1 MSHTQRH
8 TKTTPA
14 SLLALRGAHTALIDE
29 IEAGPL
35 TTTRLSQIMS
45 EAFGGTDASGA
56 WEWRLAFDLMQA
68 SGLQAVLRGME
79 RAGRAHVAT
88 DLTRE
93 IAERLPT
100 ETRRSERQMQLQQ
113 FSTAMEWG
121 WAVALAADV
130 RAGDVVLEPSAGV
143 GCLAALTAASCG
155 SKPVEQ
161 PRVILNEIDP
171 TRRALLS
178 LVTGQTALPHDAE
191 FIDDLLPRDVQPS
204 VVVMNPPF
212 ASSASRSGDATI
224 ALRHVLSAAKRLAPG
239 GRLVAIVPPSVSPLR
254 GGALWG
260 RLMEEVTPLMR
271 ATLPRDAFAKMG
283 TSVETHILIADKL
296 SADQAQEA
304 PAMIR
309 ASLSAPDQAQEV
321 ICTQLLMRKP
331 IAPTVSA
338 GDPAPKAKAP
348 VIPPACLPRLMGQIG
363 QASPAKARSEASEG
377 HGTTSAASAASR
389 RPSPLDTAGSARA
402 TGPMV
407 DGSAASPTSTASP
420 TIAPGPRKMVL
431 PGRSAALGAKLA
443 STTAMVSLKV
453 SVFVQP
459 KANEAVSD
467 VYARYAPQR
476 IEIEGAQAHPT
487 TLVESLAMASIAP
500 PCPLADVID
509 LQLPEQVIREGL
521 LSDAQLETLLM
532 AESAFAHDLPGRFIE
547 NEQNRLVR
555 ADEGDAARSYRKG
568 YFLGDGTGCG
578 KGRQVAGLILTGWAA
593 GRRKALWV
601 SKSAALIH
609 DAKRDWTDLG
619 GAPTDIHALSKW
631 TADELIKLT
640 EGILFVTYA
649 TLRAVSQKGKTRL
662 EQVLDWLG
670 EDYEGVI
677 AFDEA
682 HAMQNAG
689 GSGSARGASGP
700 SQQGLAGLRLQ
711 NALPRARV
719 LYVSATGATEVANLA
734 YATRLGL
741 WGAGE
746 GYAFPSRESFVEAME
761 AGGVAAMEVVARDL
775 KALGLY
781 TARALSFEGVEY
793 DVLEHRL
800 TEDQVT
806 AYDAWARAFKV
817 IHGNLHK
824 ALEATGVTKSE
835 GGSSEAGSGSA
846 KAAAISA
853 FETTK
858 QRFFG
863 HLLLSMKA
871 RSVIAAIETD
881 IAEGWAPVVQIV
893 STGEALLNRR
903 LEALAP
909 EEELSEASLS
919 PREYVLGYLQN
930 AFPVLQMQLIEQED
944 GTTLAEPLRNA
955 DGTPVISREA
965 EKLRDRMIENLL
977 LLPSL
982 PTALDQII
990 WGLGAERVAEVTGR
1004 SGRPIKTQ
1012 DGRLKIER
1020 RAASANVAESEAFM
1034 AGTKDVLIFSDAGGT
1049 GRSYQAAKTAAN
1061 QKRRRH
1067 YLLEPGWRADNAIQG
1082 LGRTH
1087 RSAQVS
1093 APFFR
1098 VCTTDVHGEKR
1109 FTSTIARR
1117 LDTLGALTKGQRET
1131 ASQGMFR
1138 AEDNLESPI
1147 ARGCLRGL
1155 YRDITF
1161 GREAVMPLET
1171 FEDWTGLRLTNNEGQ
1186 LLDDLPPIQ
1195 RFLNRIL
1202 ALPIAM
1208 QNAIFADFMERI
1220 ATTTERAR
1228 AAGTLDIGLEQLRGE
1243 KITAGAPE
1251 ALCTDEATGAVTS
1264 LVPITVENRLSY
1276 YSGAEARDAYERYK
1290 PMQNISSGKVAL
1302 IAPAP
1307 RSAFDEIGDLV
1318 EERRV
1323 IRPMGSSWINEVQYG
1338 KSQWE
1343 AVSVERFARLW
1354 DAEVA
1359 KLPDWDVQNIYLLTG
1374 LILPIW
1380 RSIPGTST
1388 RIYRAK
1394 CDDGATYLGRALNGY
1409 EAGLL
1414 RGRYMQVDTAD
1425 PASIYEAV
1433 VEGQNAIEIISGLTL
1448 TERRVAGHKRLE
1460 ITGADRA
1467 TLDWL
1472 RTLGCFTEIHQFALR
1487 VFIPHGDRAA
1497 SLAVIAAI
1505 LGRKSGENVAVTSE
1519 QDMAA

>member
-1 MSHTQRH
+1 MSQTLSPSQFQI
-8 TKTTPA
+8 A
-14 SLLALRGAHTALIDE
+14 SCGAQTALIDE

-35 TTTRLSQIMS
+35 TTARLSQIMS
-45 EAFGGTDASGA
+45 DVFGGTDASGA

-68 SGLQAVLRGME
+68 AGLQAVLRGME
-79 RAGRAHVAT
+79 RAGRASVAL

-93 IAERLPT
+93 ISARLPT

-113 FSTAMEWG
+113 FSTAMDWG
-121 WAVALAADV
+121 WAVALAAGV
-130 RAGDVVLEPSAGV
+130 SAKDVVLEPSAGV
-143 GCLAALTAASCG
+143 GCLATLTAASCG
-155 SKPVEQ
+155 SKPVQQ
-161 PRVILNEIDP
+161 PKLILNEIDP

-178 LVTGQTALPHDAE
+178 LLTGQTALPHDAE
-191 FIDDLLPRDVQPS
+191 FIDDFLPRDVQPS

-212 ASSASRSGDATI
+212 ASSAARSGDASI

-271 ATLPRDAFAKMG
+271 LTLPREAFAKMG

-296 SADQAQEA
+296 SRDQAKEA
-304 PAMIR
+304 PALCR
-309 ASLSAPDQAQEV
+309 ATVASVDQAQEV
-321 ICTQLLMRKP
+321 IATQVQMRQP

-338 GDPAPKAKAP
+338 GNPAPKGKAP
-348 VIPPACLPRLMGQIG
+348 GNQPIRLPRLMGQM
-363 QASPAKARSEASEG
+363 S
-377 HGTTSAASAASR
+377 HGTPAPSRKTTSESPVAGDAATASH
-389 RPSPLDTAGSARA
+389 TIATGSARA
-402 TGPMV
+402 TGSVPV
-407 DGSAASPTSTASP
+407 GSSGSSSPTASRSSAP
-420 TIAPGPRKMVL
+420 TPRKMVL
-431 PGRSAALGAKLA
+431 PGRSAALGAKAA
-443 STTAMVSLKV
+443 SSTALVPLKV

-459 KANEAVSD
+459 RPNEAVSD

-476 IEIEGAQAHPT
+476 MEIEGAKAHPT
-487 TLVESLAMASIAP
+487 TLVESLAMASVAP

-509 LQLPEQVIREGL
+509 LKLPEQVIREGL
-521 LSDAQLETLLM
+521 MSDAQLETLLM
-532 AESAFAHDLPGRFIE
+532 AESAFAHDLPGRFVE
-547 NEQNRLVR
+547 NEQHRLIR
-555 ADEGDAARSYRKG
+555 ADQDEAANSYRKG

-578 KGRQVAGLILTGWAA
+578 KGRQVAGLILAGWAA

-601 SKSAALIH
+601 SKSASLIH

-631 TADELIKLT
+631 SADEPIKIS

-670 EDYEGVI
+670 DDYEGVI

-689 GSGSARGASGP
+689 GSVSTRGASGP
-700 SQQGLAGLRLQ
+700 SQQGLAGVRLQ

-741 WGAGE
+741 WGTGE
-746 GYAFPSRESFVEAME
+746 GYPFPSREAFVEAME

-775 KALGLY
+775 KSLGLY

-793 DVLEHRL
+793 DILEHRL
-800 TEDQVT
+800 TNDQIT
-806 AYDAWARAFKV
+806 AYDAWAGAFKV

-835 GGSSEAGSGSA
+835 GGSAEAGSGSA

-871 RSVIAAIETD
+871 RSVITALEAD

-903 LEALAP
+903 LDALAP
-909 EEELSEASLS
+909 EEELTEASLS
-919 PREYVLGYLQN
+919 PREYVLSYLQN

-944 GTTLAEPLRNA
+944 GTVLAEPLRDA
-955 DGTPVISREA
+955 DGNPVISREA
-965 EKLRDRMIENLL
+965 EAMRDRMIEDLL
-977 LLPSL
+977 LLPPL

-990 WGLGAERVAEVTGR
+990 WALGAERVAEVTGR
-1004 SGRPIKTQ
+1004 SQRPIKTQ

-1049 GRSYQAAKTAAN
+1049 GRSYQAAQTAVN

-1147 ARGCLRGL
+1147 ARGCLRAL

-1171 FEDWTGLRLTNNEGQ
+1171 FEDWTGLRLTTNEGQ

-1208 QNAIFADFMERI
+1208 QNAIFSDFMERI
-1220 ATTTERAR
+1220 ATMTERAR
-1228 AAGTLDIGLEQLRGE
+1228 AAGTLDVGLEQLRGE
-1243 KITAGAPE
+1243 KIAAGAPE

-1264 LVPITVENRLSY
+1264 LVPITVENRLTYLSA
-1276 YSGAEARDAYERYK
+1276 AEAREIYVRLV
-1290 PMQNISSGKVAL
+1290 PMQNVSSGKVAL

-1307 RSAFDEIGDLV
+1307 RSSFDEAGDLV

-1323 IRPMGSSWINEVQYG
+1323 IRPTGSSWISEVQFS

-1343 AVSVERFARLW
+1343 PISAERFSGLW

-1359 KLPDWDVQNIYLLTG
+1359 ELPDWDIKTIYLLTG

-1380 RSIPGTST
+1380 RNIPGTST

-1394 CDDGATYLGRALNGY
+1394 CDDGSTYLGRALDEY

-1425 PASIYEAV
+1425 PASIYAAV
-1433 VEGQNAIEIISGLTL
+1433 VEGQKAVEIGSGLSL

-1472 RTLGCFTEIHQFALR
+1472 RSLGCFTEIHQFVLR
-1487 VFIPHGDRAA
+1487 VFVPHGDKDTTITILASIVGRA
-1497 SLAVIAAI
+1497 
-1505 LGRKSGENVAVTSE
+1505 SGEGRSGQVKH
-1519 QDMAA
+1519 AA

>member
-1 MSHTQRH
+1 MSQTLSPSQFQI
-8 TKTTPA
+8 
-14 SLLALRGAHTALIDE
+14 ALCCAQTALIDE

-35 TTTRLSQIMS
+35 TTARLSQIMS
-45 EAFGGTDASGA
+45 DAFGGTDASSA

-68 SGLQAVLRGME
+68 AGLQAVLRGME
-79 RAGRAHVAT
+79 RAGRASVAL

-93 IAERLPT
+93 IAARLPT

-113 FSTAMEWG
+113 FSTAMDWG
-121 WAVALAADV
+121 WVVALAARV
-130 RAGDVVLEPSAGV
+130 SASDVVLEPSAGV
-143 GCLAALTAASCG
+143 GCLAALTVASCG
-155 SKPVEQ
+155 SKPAQQ
-161 PRVILNEIDP
+161 PKLILNEIDP

-178 LVTGQTALPHDAE
+178 LLTGQSALPHDAE
-191 FIDDLLPRDVQPS
+191 FIDDLLPRDMQPS

-212 ASSASRSGDATI
+212 ASSAARSGDASI

-271 ATLPRDAFAKMG
+271 LTLPREAFAKMG
-283 TSVETHILIADKL
+283 TNVETHILIADKL
-296 SADQAQEA
+296 SADQAKEA
-304 PAMIR
+304 PAMRR
-309 ASLSAPDQAQEV
+309 ATVASVVQAQEV
-321 ICTQLLMRKP
+321 IGTQLLLRQP

-338 GDPAPKAKAP
+338 GEPALRGKAP
-348 VIPPACLPRLMGQIG
+348 ENQPSRLPRFMGHI
-363 QASPAKARSEASEG
+363 G
-377 HGTTSAASAASR
+377 HGTPASSA
-389 RPSPLDTAGSARA
+389 
-402 TGPMV
+402 
-407 DGSAASPTSTASP
+407 PT
-420 TIAPGPRKMVL
+420 PRKMVL
-431 PGRSAALGAKLA
+431 PGRSATLGAKAA
-443 STTAMVSLKV
+443 SSTALVPLKV

-459 KANEAVSD
+459 RPNEAVSD
-467 VYARYAPQR
+467 VYARYVPQR
-476 IEIEGAQAHPT
+476 MEIEGAKAHPT
-487 TLVESLAMASIAP
+487 TLVESLAMASVAP

-509 LQLPEQVIREGL
+509 LKLPEHVIREGL

-532 AESAFAHDLPGRFIE
+532 AESAFAHDLPGQFVE
-547 NEQNRLVR
+547 NEQHRLIR
-555 ADEGDAARSYRKG
+555 ADQDETARSYRKG

-601 SKSAALIH
+601 SKSASLIH

-631 TADELIKLT
+631 TADEAIKIS

-670 EDYEGVI
+670 DDYEGVI

-689 GSGSARGASGP
+689 GSVSTRGASGP
-700 SQQGLAGLRLQ
+700 SQQGLAGVRLQ
-711 NALPRARV
+711 NALPQARV

-741 WGAGE
+741 WGSGE
-746 GYAFPSRESFVEAME
+746 GYPFPSREAFVEAME

-775 KALGLY
+775 KSLGLY

-793 DVLEHRL
+793 DILEHRL
-800 TEDQVT
+800 TEDQIT

-871 RSVIAAIETD
+871 RSVIAALEAD

-903 LEALAP
+903 LDALTP
-909 EEELSEASLS
+909 EEELTEASLS
-919 PREYVLGYLQN
+919 PREYVLSYLQN

-944 GTTLAEPLRNA
+944 GTVLAQPLRNA

-965 EKLRDRMIENLL
+965 EELRDRMIEDLL
-977 LLPSL
+977 LLPPL

-990 WGLGAERVAEVTGR
+990 WALGAERVAEVTGR
-1004 SGRPIKTQ
+1004 SQRPIKTQ

-1034 AGTKDVLIFSDAGGT
+1034 AGTKEVLIFSDAGGT
-1049 GRSYQAAKTAAN
+1049 GRSYQAAQTAVN

-1147 ARGCLRGL
+1147 ARGCLRAL

-1161 GREAVMPLET
+1161 ARDAVMPLET
-1171 FEDWTGLRLTNNEGQ
+1171 FEDWTGLRLTNSEGQ
-1186 LLDDLPPIQ
+1186 LLEELPPIQ

-1202 ALPIAM
+1202 ALPIGM
-1208 QNAIFADFMERI
+1208 QNAIFSDFMERI
-1220 ATTTERAR
+1220 ATMTERAR
-1228 AAGTLDIGLEQLRGE
+1228 AAGTLDVGLEQLRGE

-1251 ALCTDEATGAVTS
+1251 ALCTDAATGAVTS
-1264 LVPITVENRLSY
+1264 LVPITVENRCRYFS
-1276 YSGAEARDAYERYK
+1276 AAKARDIYERFV
-1290 PMQNISSGKVAL
+1290 PMQNISSGKIAL

-1307 RSAFDEIGDLV
+1307 RSSFDEAGDLV

-1323 IRPMGSSWINEVQYG
+1323 IRPTGTTWISELQFS

-1343 AVSVERFARLW
+1343 PISAERFASLW

-1359 KLPDWDVQNIYLLTG
+1359 ELPDWDIKTIYLLTG

-1394 CDDGATYLGRALNGY
+1394 CDDGSTYLGRALDDY

-1414 RGRYMQVDTAD
+1414 RGRYMQVDTKD
-1425 PASIYEAV
+1425 PASIYVAV
-1433 VEGQNAIEIISGLTL
+1433 VEGQKAVEIGAGLTL

-1472 RTLGCFTEIHQFALR
+1472 RSLGCFTEIHQFVLR
-1487 VFIPHGDRAA
+1487 VFVPHGDKDAT
-1497 SLAVIAAI
+1497 IAI
-1505 LGRKSGENVAVTSE
+1505 LASIVGRASGEGGSITLPVRDMVA
-1519 QDMAA
+1519 